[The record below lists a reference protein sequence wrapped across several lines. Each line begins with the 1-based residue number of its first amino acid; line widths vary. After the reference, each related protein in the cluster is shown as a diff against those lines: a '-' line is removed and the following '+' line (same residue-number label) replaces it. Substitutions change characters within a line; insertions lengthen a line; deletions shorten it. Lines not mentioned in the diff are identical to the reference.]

1 MLEEKHS
8 FPSCAS
14 LCALISLI
22 ICNVAVFLMM
32 TFIDYLNTIDIFK
45 NILVR

>member
-8 FPSCAS
+8 FPLCAS
-14 LCALISLI
+14 LYALISLI
-22 ICNVAVFLMM
+22 IYIAAFLLM
-32 TFIDYLNTIDIFK
+32 TFIDYLNAIDIFK